1 MSDLTAGIIVI
12 GDEVLKGQVMDTNS
26 HVLCK
31 RLRACGISVRKVVV
45 VADDTS
51 EIAEEVVKFSRLYS
65 FVFTSGGIGPTHDDV
80 TYEGLAKAF
89 NEPLVFNKE
98 MARIVLEFYPGSERS
113 VKENPALKIAQV
125 PKSSE
130 LIYLNANRSTKIS
143 DNFISIMPVVRV
155 SNVIILPGIP
165 EYFEYVVNHINPL
178 LNVASRRTFYTLHL
192 YLNQDEIFV
201 ISALNSSVD
210 RFKGLVVFGSYP
222 VLGHKYYATRITIES
237 VSKQAAYDAFLYLES
252 KVSEGSVVKWNN
264 DPRSSAVEDVYNIGR
279 SSFSANL
286 LQRVAESTK
295 VIENCLDRY
304 DSSELFLSFNGGK
317 DCTVLLHLVSAV
329 FQKKHAHSK
338 SQALRTVYI
347 QCSDPFPEVESF
359 IAESAER
366 YNLDVI
372 CMSSPI
378 KVALEKL
385 LLKNPNLKAVLMG
398 TRRTDPYSETLNH
411 FQGLH

>member
-31 RLRACGISVRKVVV
+31 RLRACGISVR
-45 VADDTS
+45 
-51 EIAEEVVKFSRLYS
+51 
-65 FVFTSGGIGPTHDDV
+65 
-80 TYEGLAKAF
+80 
-89 NEPLVFNKE
+89 
-98 MARIVLEFYPGSERS
+98 
-113 VKENPALKIAQV
+113 
-125 PKSSE
+125 
-130 LIYLNANRSTKIS
+130 
-143 DNFISIMPVVRV
+143 
-155 SNVIILPGIP
+155 
-165 EYFEYVVNHINPL
+165 
-178 LNVASRRTFYTLHL
+178 
-192 YLNQDEIFV
+192 
-201 ISALNSSVD
+201 
-210 RFKGLVVFGSYP
+210 
-222 VLGHKYYATRITIES
+222 
-237 VSKQAAYDAFLYLES
+237 
-252 KVSEGSVVKWNN
+252 
-264 DPRSSAVEDVYNIGR
+264 
-279 SSFSANL
+279 
-286 LQRVAESTK
+286 K